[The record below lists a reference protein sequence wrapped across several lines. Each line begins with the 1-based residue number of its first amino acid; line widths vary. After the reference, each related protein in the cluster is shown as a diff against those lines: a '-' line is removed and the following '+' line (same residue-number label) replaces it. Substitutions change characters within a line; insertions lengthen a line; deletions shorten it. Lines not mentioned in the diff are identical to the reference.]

1 MLLIGLVLATEWVH
15 LPVPDVSWLLY
26 VAGRVS
32 GGAEY
37 GVDIIDVAPP
47 PIIWY
52 SVPAVWL
59 GHWTH
64 LTVWQAYLLTVVV
77 TGLVMLWLVREIA
90 RRVPTWDAV
99 HRQVLFGAAALA
111 TYVLPWAVFGE
122 REHVALVL
130 VLPYVLLFAARESR
144 ARIPLWLAV
153 VVGALAGFGFA
164 IKPHFVVP
172 WAALALA
179 ALWRRGEVALSRRG
193 EFVAASLAAASGIVA
208 VLALQPGYVGYM
220 RRFGSLY
227 LQYVPQD
234 PLFVALVGESN
245 SAVVVVVA
253 MVATAVLW
261 RSLRE
266 SARPVVLYLLVAAT
280 GFHAV
285 ALLQL
290 KGWRYH
296 YLPGLALSFVLLL
309 VLWMN
314 VRPPL
319 LRLVSRAYRAAAL
332 ATVVVL
338 LGSAALGSATRLSGS
353 ESATFD
359 PNFERLLLVV
369 QRYGGSRPVA
379 VLSANLASAFPL
391 ASEAGVG
398 WASRYGGLPWL
409 PAFYEDQVRA
419 GRVVRPRPYA
429 ARSELEH
436 SFGERVVAD
445 LRQSNPGLI
454 IIPVVQAGGS
464 FHHLFDYLAYFDE
477 VPGFREL
484 LKGYRPIG
492 RVGSYSILQHRT
504 IAAQPVGV
512 FPEKLVVAPRAREWL
527 SDGGEKLILALLVVG
542 TLFLADARERRRAQV
557 AASSQPV

>member
-90 RRVPTWDAV
+90 RRVPAWDAA
-99 HRQVLFGAAALA
+99 HRQVLSGAAALA
-111 TYVLPWAVFGE
+111 TYVLPWAIFGE

-144 ARIPLWLAV
+144 ARIPLWLAI

-193 EFVAASLAAASGIVA
+193 EFVAASIAAAGCILA

-220 RRFGSLY
+220 LRFGSLY
-227 LQYVPQD
+227 LQYVPQE

-245 SAVVVVVA
+245 SAVVVLVA
-253 MVATAVLW
+253 MVSTAVLW
-261 RSLRE
+261 RSLQE
-266 SARPVVLYLLVAAT
+266 SARPIVLYLLVAAT

-296 YLPGLALSFVLLL
+296 YLPGLSLSFVLLL

-319 LRLVSRAYRAAAL
+319 LRLVGRAYRAAAL
-332 ATVVVL
+332 GAVAVL
-338 LGSAALGSATRLSGS
+338 LGSAVLGSAARLSGS

-359 PNFERLLLVV
+359 PNFEGLLIVV
-369 QRYGGSRPVA
+369 QRYGGRRPVA
-379 VLSANLASAFPL
+379 ILSANLDSTFPL

-409 PAFYEDQVRA
+409 PMFYGDQVRA
-419 GRVVRPRPYA
+419 GRVVRPGSYGARP
-429 ARSELEH
+429 ELER
-436 SFGERVVAD
+436 SLAESVVAD
-445 LRQSNPGLI
+445 LRRYNPGLI
-454 IIPVVQAGGS
+454 IIPTPQAGAS
-464 FHHLFDYLAYFDE
+464 FGYLFDYLAYFDE

-492 RVGSYSILQHRT
+492 RAGSYSILQERT
-504 IAAQPVGV
+504 IGAKPVGV
-512 FPEKLVVAPRAREWL
+512 FPENLVVAPRAREWL

-542 TLFLADARERRRAQV
+542 TLFLADLRERHSGAGRGK
-557 AASSQPV
+557 